1 MQKTPNRSLF
11 ILILSLC
18 FLLVLTKLPLLST
31 SETEILMYNE
41 ADVKDEFEIEKMMER
56 KTGDKERRVVV
67 GILA

>member
-1 MQKTPNRSLF
+1 
-11 ILILSLC
+11 
-18 FLLVLTKLPLLST
+18 LPLLST
-31 SETEILMYNE
+31 SETEILMYYE